1 MFNISSITF
10 NILLV
15 IYLYFH
21 LQSKLQE
28 TSFVYLF
35 VLGLGVIVLMFVGLY
50 CKPTN
55 NITNVLF
62 EVLPSLTHFHE
73 PFHVFAIDCGI
84 YKPSCK

>member
-35 VLGLGVIVLMFVGLY
+35 VLGLGVIVPTFVGLY

-62 EVLPSLTHFHE
+62 EVLP
-73 PFHVFAIDCGI
+73 
-84 YKPSCK
+84 